1 MVPNSTTIWDP
12 STMVHLSESITVSN
26 LTAAEF
32 GRLLSGA
39 NDDVI
44 IYNKELDDKIVS
56 TT

>member
-1 MVPNSTTIWDP
+1 M
-12 STMVHLSESITVSN
+12 HLSESITVSN